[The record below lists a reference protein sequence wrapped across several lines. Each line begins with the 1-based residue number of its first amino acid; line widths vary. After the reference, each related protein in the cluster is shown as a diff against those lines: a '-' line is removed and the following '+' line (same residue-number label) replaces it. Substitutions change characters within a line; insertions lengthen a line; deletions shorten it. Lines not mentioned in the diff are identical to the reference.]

1 MELIRFI
8 YTMEKIAEANRAIE
22 SFEKDYGPV
31 EQFLGEMMADDEDM
45 DEEVGME
52 MTVDELAVHVWE
64 ENPQIHKVV
73 VEKVLKTAFG
83 IMQQLGIEVKVGG
96 EDD

>member
-31 EQFLGEMMADDEDM
+31 EQFIEEMMADDED
-45 DEEVGME
+45 EETGME
-52 MTVDELAVHVWE
+52 MTVDELAAHVWE